1 MTNTGTRFTFL
12 TNKGAPRA
20 RIVSF
25 DIKKPGELTQI
36 VGENEATLVGAS
48 RVGDRIILSYL
59 GDAKS
64 EARMVALDGKPI
76 ANIHLADIG
85 SALGFAIGRASCRGR
100 VCW

>member
-25 DIKKPGELTQI
+25 DIKKPGALTQI

-76 ANIHLADIG
+76 ANIHLALLVAASILRVA
-85 SALGFAIGRASCRGR
+85 SADRKSTRR
-100 VCW
+100 N